1 MTRGKVKRNRRDKE
15 KHRIYIMKGVN
26 DNKEFGCYK
35 EGRARAIKYFEQR
48 NGVIR
53 IFFNNN

>member
-1 MTRGKVKRNRRDKE
+1 MKRNRRDKE